1 MNRCYLCIGGMYE
14 NSRPRNSRCKGPEA
28 ERNLCRLKEGQ
39 RELRVLGR
47 LMLERLAGSRTG

>member
-1 MNRCYLCIGGMYE
+1 MHRCYLCIGGMYE

-28 ERNLCRLKEGQ
+28 ERNLKEGQ